1 MTTPDT
7 YQNTG
12 KLERI
17 LDGIQQRVVG
27 IGADLKAVSERVTEL
42 ADTTD
47 AIYAVVAYRH
57 DSPAYSPDNG
67 FLDDLEE

>member
-1 MTTPDT
+1 MTTPDN

-12 KLERI
+12 KIERM
-17 LDGIQQRVVG
+17 LDGIQRTVTG
-27 IGADLKAVSERVTEL
+27 IGADIKAISERVTEL

-47 AIYAVVAYRH
+47 AIYDVVAYKNDSIYRTSH
-57 DSPAYSPDNG
+57 DD